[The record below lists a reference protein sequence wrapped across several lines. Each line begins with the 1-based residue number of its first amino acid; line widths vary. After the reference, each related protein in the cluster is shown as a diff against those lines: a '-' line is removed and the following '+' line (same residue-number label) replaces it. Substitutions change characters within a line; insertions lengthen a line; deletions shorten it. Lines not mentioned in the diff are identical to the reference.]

1 MGDAMFG
8 APSRLGARQ
17 ALAQGRDAWLARF
30 DVAPTDRFGACH
42 CIELP
47 FVFGTLRAF
56 AGAPMLAGLSAGV
69 SGVLLP
75 AQIDDYGV
83 DKAIV
88 GLTFFTNA
96 AGFLLAGAA
105 TGPLLHRFGIRATL
119 ALGGAAPVL
128 AWLYLAGRPA
138 FVLLVL
144 AQLLLGFGIGVFES
158 VLNVYL
164 AGLPGSTAL
173 LNRLHAFFGVGAP
186 S

>member
-1 MGDAMFG
+1 MKV
-8 APSRLGARQ
+8 L
-17 ALAQGRDAWLARF
+17 LAYAG
-30 DVAPTDRFGACH
+30 
-42 CIELP
+42 
-47 FVFGTLRAF
+47 FV
-56 AGAPMLAGLSAGV
+56 LAGLSAGV

-119 ALGGAAPVL
+119 ALGGAATVL
-128 AWLYLAGRPA
+128 AWLYLASRPA

-144 AQLLLGFGIGVFES
+144 AQLLLGFGIGVS
-158 VLNVYL
+158 PWRR
-164 AGLPGSTAL
+164 AISGPIGRKRTA
-173 LNRLHAFFGVGAP
+173 RRRVPRSRPRA
-186 S
+186 